1 MKCKI
6 LKNCSQVNIIII
18 EFDLSTSHSPNDVE
32 YLIVLFTL
40 VPLKFE
46 GRSLS

>member
-1 MKCKI
+1 
-6 LKNCSQVNIIII
+6 
-18 EFDLSTSHSPNDVE
+18 LSTSHSPNDVE

-46 GRSLS
+46 GRSLSWDFVKLTV